1 MLSLDRM
8 MADQSLRRRIPLGW
22 CEAQTI
28 RGGELVKTILMLV
41 VLLLSATSLRAQSIT
56 GDLVVT
62 VNDNSG
68 AIVSGAALVL
78 TQSSTGL
85 QRKSASNESGIAVY
99 GDLSPGEYV
108 LQASSAGFESK
119 KVNNIFVVIGQRST
133 IAVSLQVGS
142 VSTVVDV
149 SAASETLLNSESA
162 AVGQAVSQKSVEDL
176 PLNGRNFVQL
186 TQLTSGAAPV
196 GQGTSPATTWTGRTD
211 TTVSF
216 VGLRESDTSYLVNGI
231 ETRNSR
237 FGNTGI
243 RPSVDAIQEFRVQ
256 RSFFGADFGHSA
268 SVVNTTL
275 LAGANPF
282 HLVLFELNRNV
293 DYAAEDFFAK
303 RNHIPQPALNQN
315 NFGTTFSGPIWIPHL
330 YDGHNKSFF
339 MFNYEGFRLIQGTT
353 GSTVYPSQAQLQ
365 GNLADDSAGTGVF
378 PTTSAF
384 CLTNPSSQK
393 CVNIINPLTNTP
405 FPGNVI
411 PTGQISAFAKAAL
424 QFIPTPNIAVAAGAT
439 SFPAANYSA
448 APRNTQQ
455 IDQYN
460 VRLDHQLTQRD
471 MIYATWSD
479 SNDNLHSPS
488 LHPLGGLVTPLADRL
503 WTATWVHTFNPNLF
517 NEFRF
522 GLNDSTTFTQSEAA
536 YGPNYASTLFNLP
549 YANPDPATFGVPSI
563 GIAGFGDVGSVAET
577 IGADDKNLQFSD
589 NVSYTRG
596 KLNML
601 LGGQF
606 IHEHFKQI
614 TDFGSNPS
622 FSFSQGYSAKLAS
635 GVSDAGF
642 GLADFLLGQP
652 FQVTAASGDSTQLL
666 HTNYYGLYSQNNW
679 KVRHDL
685 TLNLG
690 IRYEY
695 AGTPIESRNHSIY
708 FDLPSSTFS
717 YADQGIR
724 RSAVNPDFNNI
735 APRVGFAWRPAYLGN
750 TVVRAGFGTYYATD
764 NFNELQFDIAGSPF
778 YTSLSNNP
786 SPITPVSIQNPFAG
800 VSTTFPPTDANIFT
814 LNKTSRTPYVNQWDL
829 SIQHAFANDYLLEV
843 EYAGGSGQKLAQ
855 RYNANAGAFDPTG
868 TVPLAQRIPFPQY
881 GFILVS
887 SNYGRSNYNGLEVK
901 VEKRFSKGFSFLAAY
916 SYSKAID
923 IGTTDDFSALSRN
936 FFSYDRG
943 VSDYDIPHRLV
954 LSYLYQLPFGRGK
967 AFYGS
972 APAVVDAF
980 IGGWQFNGITVFSS
994 GQYSTPT
1001 LSNDYLNIG
1010 GFSQSRPDKVADPK
1024 TARTRLQW
1032 FSPTAFATPAS
1043 HIPGTAGR
1051 NSIEQPGYD
1060 NWDMSLF
1067 KAVHIYDRA

>member
-1 MLSLDRM
+1 MLILLDRT
-8 MADQSLRRRIPLGW
+8 MAGQSLRRGTPLGW

-28 RGGELVKTILMLV
+28 RGGELVKSILMLV

-275 LAGANPF
+275 LAGSNPF

-365 GNLADDSAGTGVF
+365 GNLADDSDGTGVF

-455 IDQYN
+455 IDQ
-460 VRLDHQLTQRD
+460 LQR
-471 MIYATWSD
+471 ASRSST
-479 SNDNLHSPS
+479 
-488 LHPLGGLVTPLADRL
+488 HPA
-503 WTATWVHTFNPNLF
+503 
-517 NEFRF
+517 
-522 GLNDSTTFTQSEAA
+522 
-536 YGPNYASTLFNLP
+536 
-549 YANPDPATFGVPSI
+549 
-563 GIAGFGDVGSVAET
+563 
-577 IGADDKNLQFSD
+577 
-589 NVSYTRG
+589 
-596 KLNML
+596 
-601 LGGQF
+601 
-606 IHEHFKQI
+606 
-614 TDFGSNPS
+614 
-622 FSFSQGYSAKLAS
+622 
-635 GVSDAGF
+635 
-642 GLADFLLGQP
+642 
-652 FQVTAASGDSTQLL
+652 
-666 HTNYYGLYSQNNW
+666 
-679 KVRHDL
+679 RHDL
-685 TLNLG
+685 C
-690 IRYEY
+690 
-695 AGTPIESRNHSIY
+695 
-708 FDLPSSTFS
+708 DL
-717 YADQGIR
+717 
-724 RSAVNPDFNNI
+724 V
-735 APRVGFAWRPAYLGN
+735 
-750 TVVRAGFGTYYATD
+750 
-764 NFNELQFDIAGSPF
+764 
-778 YTSLSNNP
+778 
-786 SPITPVSIQNPFAG
+786 
-800 VSTTFPPTDANIFT
+800 
-814 LNKTSRTPYVNQWDL
+814 
-829 SIQHAFANDYLLEV
+829 
-843 EYAGGSGQKLAQ
+843 
-855 RYNANAGAFDPTG
+855 
-868 TVPLAQRIPFPQY
+868 
-881 GFILVS
+881 
-887 SNYGRSNYNGLEVK
+887 
-901 VEKRFSKGFSFLAAY
+901 
-916 SYSKAID
+916 
-923 IGTTDDFSALSRN
+923 
-936 FFSYDRG
+936 
-943 VSDYDIPHRLV
+943 
-954 LSYLYQLPFGRGK
+954 
-967 AFYGS
+967 
-972 APAVVDAF
+972 
-980 IGGWQFNGITVFSS
+980 
-994 GQYSTPT
+994 
-1001 LSNDYLNIG
+1001 
-1010 GFSQSRPDKVADPK
+1010 
-1024 TARTRLQW
+1024 
-1032 FSPTAFATPAS
+1032 
-1043 HIPGTAGR
+1043 
-1051 NSIEQPGYD
+1051 
-1060 NWDMSLF
+1060 
-1067 KAVHIYDRA
+1067 